1 MASTAL
7 NILSCSVSPLSSS
20 LSSHFFKARKP
31 SKTTTLF
38 HILCKLALIDRIQMA
53 NDKRI
58 GVAIDFSKSS
68 NAALRW
74 AIDNLATK
82 GDTLNLVHVRPP
94 TPVES
99 RNLLWASSGS
109 PLIPLSEF
117 KVPEVMKQYEV
128 QWDYEVI
135 DLCEIAARQKE
146 VIIVAKVY
154 WGDAREK
161 VLQAVD
167 DLRLDSLVMGSR
179 GLGGIKRIILGSVT
193 SYLITSATCPVTI
206 VKEPKS
212 KTERSSSSSSQ
223 SR

>member
-1 MASTAL
+1 MA
-7 NILSCSVSPLSSS
+7 
-20 LSSHFFKARKP
+20 K
-31 SKTTTLF
+31 
-38 HILCKLALIDRIQMA
+38 
-53 NDKRI
+53 DKRI
-58 GVAIDFSKSS
+58 GVAIDFSNSS
-68 NAALRW
+68 KAALQW

-82 GDTLNLVHVRPP
+82 GDTLHLIHVRPP

-99 RNLLWASSGS
+99 RNLLWATSGS

-128 QWDYEVI
+128 QSDYEVI

-167 DLRLDSLVMGSR
+167 DLKLDSLIMGSR
-179 GLGGIKRIILGSVT
+179 GLSGIKRIILGSVT
-193 SYLITSATCPVTI
+193 SYVITSATCPVTI
-206 VKEPKS
+206 VKGAEV
-212 KTERSSSSSSQ
+212 Q
-223 SR
+223 N